1 MTDLLQIVAVSTSA
15 ALLVLVLELVRRRK
29 LTDEHSLIWCLGAA
43 VLLVF
48 SLWRDALHLVAAGL
62 GIHYPPALLILGLVF
77 FVFVVSLYF
86 SVVISRQ
93 RQQIERMVEDL
104 ALLDRDLR
112 ELRSRVGA
120 IAAEQVMP
128 GCRGPPPRD
137 RTTAARRVTSA
148 RRRC

>member
-1 MTDLLQIVAVSTSA
+1 MTDLLQIVAVATSA

-43 VLLVF
+43 ALLVF
-48 SLWRDALHLVAAGL
+48 SLWRDALHLVAAAL
-62 GIHYPPALLILGLVF
+62 GIRYPPALLILGLVF

-104 ALLDRDLR
+104 ALLDHDLR
-112 ELRSRVGA
+112 ELRSRVGT

-128 GCRGPPPRD
+128 AAADHRREPGPQ
-137 RTTAARRVTSA
+137 RRVG
-148 RRRC
+148 

>member
-1 MTDLLQIVAVSTSA
+1 MTDLLQVVAASISA

-29 LTDEHSLIWCLGAA
+29 LTDEHSLIWCVGAA
-43 VLLVF
+43 LLLLF
-48 SLWRDALHLVAAGL
+48 SMWRDGLHLAARAL

-112 ELRSRVGA
+112 ELRRRVGPVA
-120 IAAEQVMP
+120 SDEVMP
-128 GCRGPPPRD
+128 AAPEHRRETGPQ
-137 RTTAARRVTSA
+137 RRVG
-148 RRRC
+148 